1 MKEKMV
7 LQAIVAVLFLTV
19 GSVSG
24 YFLVRDAVRRQ
35 SADAARII
43 RIGDPAPD
51 FSTKDDAG
59 RRISLSDHRGKSV
72 FLHFWATWC
81 QPCAEEAPV
90 IDALRK
96 TLPER
101 NFQFVMISLD
111 TQWSAVK
118 EFKQQHNVGFPVYLD
133 PGRKVA
139 DLYSVYALPV
149 TFLIDGNGVIVKRIL
164 GPNDWSSFQEGRLF
178 THE

>member
-1 MKEKMV
+1 MKEKLV
-7 LQAIVAVLFLTV
+7 LQAIVSVLFLTV

-35 SADAARII
+35 SADAPRII

-51 FSTKDDAG
+51 FFIKDEAG
-59 RRISLSDHRGKSV
+59 QRISLNDYRGKLV

-96 TLPER
+96 NLQHR
-101 NFQFVMISLD
+101 NFQVVMISLD
-111 TQWSAVK
+111 TGWSVVK
-118 EFKQQHNVGFPVYLD
+118 EFTQQHNVGFPVYLD
-133 PGRKVA
+133 PGRQVA
-139 DLYSVYALPV
+139 DLYGVYALPV
-149 TFLIDGNGVIVKRIL
+149 TFLIDRNGVIVKRIL
-164 GPNDWSSFQEGRLF
+164 GPNDWSSFQESQHLTR
-178 THE
+178 E